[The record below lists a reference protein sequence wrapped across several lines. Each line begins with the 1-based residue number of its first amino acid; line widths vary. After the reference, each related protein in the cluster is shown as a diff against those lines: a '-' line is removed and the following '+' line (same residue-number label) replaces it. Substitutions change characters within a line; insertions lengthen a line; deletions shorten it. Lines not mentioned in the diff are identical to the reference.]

1 MLLLSICYSS
11 KYWTCST
18 CKMSNASLL
27 TDSAPRGTSQ
37 SVNIPT
43 DMPSFSVIYKN
54 QNGQHVQNTPSS
66 DKEAATNTAANPSGT
81 TAASASTPTQQPS
94 PQSHRP
100 SIDHNTSSNRIET
113 IRISVTSSQH
123 SNNPGRPPLWLDGL
137 ILSLLTI
144 IFALVVRRYLM

>member
-66 DKEAATNTAANPSGT
+66 DKEAATNTAANPSST

-94 PQSHRP
+94 PRSHRP

-137 ILSLLTI
+137 ILSLLTL